1 MWLSLIKEGITWG
14 LGTRKKM
21 YQNKSRLKE
30 DIKKGTGNIQE
41 KERETDNS

>member
-1 MWLSLIKEGITWG
+1 MRFGNKK
-14 LGTRKKM
+14 KKM
-21 YQNKSRLKE
+21 YQNKFRLRE